1 MGTHEFDDRQLDKLV
16 IETYPDHE
24 FDEAD
29 GEWVVLF
36 NPSDYSL
43 TRANRYDSPPTQGT
57 SRPATAFAHGL
68 PDQLSVTFLL
78 DGTGVIG
85 DPGPVTERVKEFL
98 GLMRFRGED
107 HRPAY
112 LRVRW
117 GPLDLPCVLKTAT
130 AAFVLFDRAG
140 EPLRARISASFEEV
154 MGEQERVNRERASSP
169 DLYQSWT
176 VEEGQSI
183 DAIAQQVYGDT
194 RYWRPLAEVNGLE
207 NPRELPSGLELIL
220 PPLER

>member
-1 MGTHEFDDRQLDKLV
+1 METRELDGRQLDKLV
-16 IETYPDHE
+16 IETYPDQD

-29 GEWVVLF
+29 GQWVVLF
-36 NPSDYSL
+36 NPSDFSL
-43 TRANRYDSPPTQGT
+43 TRANRYDSAPVQGT
-57 SRPATAFAHGL
+57 SRPSTAFAHGL

-78 DGTGVIG
+78 DGTGVVG

-130 AAFVLFDRAG
+130 AAFVLFNRTG
-140 EPLRARISASFEEV
+140 EPLRARIAASFEEV

-169 DLYQSWT
+169 DLFQSWI
-176 VEEGQSI
+176 VEEGESL
-183 DAIAQQVYGDT
+183 DAIAHQVYGSV
-194 RYWRPLAEVNGLE
+194 RYWRPIAEVNHLE
-207 NPRELPSGLELIL
+207 NPRELPSGLRLVL